1 MIFRKTQ
8 GFSELIVYRILLSIN
23 RVTDEILKELCDN
36 IENLLEKFIVEY
48 KGRLFD
54 NGTIIEEGM
63 EVQIKNQY
71 ESYLSNM
78 ILAKGDNIK
87 MLSQGQQEYVKNR
100 IKNTLELSKTQ
111 YES

>member
-1 MIFRKTQ
+1 M
-8 GFSELIVYRILLSIN
+8 SIN
-23 RVTDEILKELCDN
+23 PITDKILKELCDK
-36 IENLLEKFIVEY
+36 IENLLEKFVVEY

-54 NGTIIEEGM
+54 NGAIIEEGM

-78 ILAKGDNIK
+78 VLAKGGNVK
-87 MLSQGQQEYVKNR
+87 LLFQKQQEYVKNR
-100 IKNTLELSKTQ
+100 IKNTLELSRKQ

>member
-1 MIFRKTQ
+1 
-8 GFSELIVYRILLSIN
+8 LSIN
-23 RVTDEILKELCDN
+23 LVTDEILKELCDK
-36 IENLLEKFIVEY
+36 IENLLEKFVVEY

-54 NGTIIEEGM
+54 NDTIIEEGM

-78 ILAKGDNIK
+78 VLAKEGNVK
-87 MLSQGQQEYVKNR
+87 MLSQEQQEYVKNR
-100 IKNTLELSKTQ
+100 IKNTLELSKKQ